1 MLITIDGFNVHKKEA
16 WNICRRWK
24 AIYLNFVKNFR
35 MALIK
40 KNEATTAVAAVTNEQ
55 QQWASSKNSITT
67 HGAQD
72 FPCDSTSR
80 STRRYRTRSY
90 KLLVLFF
97 FMCTHSP
104 NTTKSI
110 WPVKIELALDSRIYV
125 LDIKQ
130 CQFNYSG
137 GFCHL
142 YQLSHSTHYI
152 TASTTFTP
160 PHPLPQR
167 YYIITRIQIQWIIC
181 YQFLFARSFARSH
194 SHILPL
200 RIALHALVGYCFFAF
215 VLIFIYFRISEMF
228 PLPKKA
234 LQVFFLKCHV
244 PPSDEK

>member
-1 MLITIDGFNVHKKEA
+1 MKSNLSQLRQKFPNGINKK
-16 WNICRRWK
+16 
-24 AIYLNFVKNFR
+24 
-35 MALIK
+35 K
-40 KNEATTAVAAVTNEQ
+40 KRQ
-55 QQWASSKNSITT
+55 QQYQQW
-67 HGAQD
+67 
-72 FPCDSTSR
+72 PTSNNNE
-80 STRRYRTRSY
+80 RRQKIQLQHTGHRISHAIA
-90 KLLVLFF
+90 LLVLLGAIEPEAISCWYYLFHAH
-97 FMCTHSP
+97 TQP

-181 YQFLFARSFARSH
+181 YQLLLARSFARSH

-234 LQVFFLKCHV
+234 LQVFF
-244 PPSDEK
+244 